1 MNKLK
6 EKKISASRNNINYG
20 NHWFKRFVRDC
31 KKISPHI
38 HFKRIKLGYVRISW
52 KGGGE
57 GAYLGECY
65 KIMPPKGYDWY
76 DIDPRLESRSYY
88 EEFEDQVE
96 MTRKIKNFV
105 EGYADNLDQIK
116 TRVYQMKHSKE
127 FYKTVVD
134 GYKQM
139 RVV

>member
-1 MNKLK
+1 
-6 EKKISASRNNINYG
+6 
-20 NHWFKRFVRDC
+20 
-31 KKISPHI
+31 
-38 HFKRIKLGYVRISW
+38 
-52 KGGGE
+52 
-57 GAYLGECY
+57 
-65 KIMPPKGYDWY
+65 MPPKGYDWY

-105 EGYADNLDQIK
+105 EGYSDNLDQIK

-127 FYKTVVD
+127 FYRNVVD

-139 RVV
+139 RVK